1 MPFPIV
7 WGVPNDFPKHK
18 LEVLREEIVSYLTTS
33 MEINPAIV
41 MPFFPPDRL
50 DRPSHELKNVQ
61 GGSTIFVSLATGM
74 FQQTGLLPGEK
85 DSKAIKAVL
94 QGLAEIVADA
104 FHRKYGVEAF
114 VDNLDP
120 GIKAFVPAEPETI
133 IDVAIPRPDLPW
145 SRVDG

>member
-7 WGVPNDFPKHK
+7 WGIPNDFPKHK
-18 LEVLREEIVSYLTTS
+18 LEVLREEIVFYLATIMKIKPGILT
-33 MEINPAIV
+33 
-41 MPFFPPDRL
+41 PFFPPDRL
-50 DRPSHELKNVQ
+50 DRPPKELENVQ
-61 GGSTIFVSLATGM
+61 GGSTIFVSLTTGM
-74 FQQTGLLPGEK
+74 LQQTGLLQEEK
-85 DSKAIKAVL
+85 DSKTIKAIL